1 MTENENDVPVNDE
14 TLGDFPET
22 GAPGDASLAD
32 DDDSQDE
39 RGRIGYGR
47 NERKSSWMLGLALV
61 LVIAALGVYTV
72 VKDDGKGDTNTSQEI
87 AHQGGPAPDFEMKTF
102 EGDTFRLSDH
112 RGQVVIVN
120 FWGSWCDPCREEM
133 PAFQQAW
140 EDSGHDVT
148 FVGVGSKRDPEDK
161 ARAFADEFGVTYPI
175 GLDTEG
181 GTAAAG
187 QITKDYNVSFY
198 PMTYVIDPEGN
209 ISSLVVGQMNTD
221 DLANYIQKARDG
233 GE

>member
-1 MTENENDVPVNDE
+1 MTDKESNVSPQDEPGNDIPAERVSNV
-14 TLGDFPET
+14 
-22 GAPGDASLAD
+22 APLAD
-32 DDDSQDE
+32 DDEAQEE

-61 LVIAALGVYTV
+61 LVIAALGVYSV
-72 VKDDGKGDTNTSQEI
+72 VSEDDAGDPGTGQEI
-87 AHQGGPAPDFEMKTF
+87 AHQDGPAPDFEMTTF
-102 EGDTFRLSDH
+102 DGETFRLSDH
-112 RGQVVIVN
+112 RGEVVIVN
-120 FWGSWCDPCREEM
+120 FWGSWCEPCREEM

-140 EDSGHDVT
+140 EASGDDVT

-175 GLDTEG
+175 GRDTEG

-198 PMTYVIDPEGN
+198 PMTYIVGPDGN
-209 ISSLVVGQMNTD
+209 ISSLVVGEMDTD
-221 DLANYIQKARDG
+221 DLASYIDKARDG
-233 GE
+233 GD

>member
-1 MTENENDVPVNDE
+1 MTDKEPDVNPNDE
-14 TLGDFPET
+14 LLAEDPAKKMPNP
-22 GAPGDASLAD
+22 APLAD
-32 DDDSQDE
+32 DDDAQDE

-61 LVIAALGVYTV
+61 LVIAALGVYSV
-72 VKDDGKGDTNTSQEI
+72 VSKDDEEPGSSQEI
-87 AHQGGPAPDFEMKTF
+87 AHQGGAAPDFEMTTF
-102 EGDTFRLSDH
+102 EGETFRLSEH
-112 RGQVVIVN
+112 RGEVVIVN
-120 FWGSWCDPCREEM
+120 FWGSWCLPCREEM

-140 EDSGHDVT
+140 EESGDDVT

-175 GLDTEG
+175 GRDTEG

-187 QITKDYNVSFY
+187 QITKAYNVSFY
-198 PMTYVIDPEGN
+198 PMTYIVGPDGN
-209 ISSLVVGQMNTD
+209 ISSLVIGEMDTD
-221 DLANYIQKARDG
+221 DLAGYIDKARTG

>member
-1 MTENENDVPVNDE
+1 MADTQQHENPQDENAPGVPVE
-14 TLGDFPET
+14 
-22 GAPGDASLAD
+22 GAPEGAVLAD
-32 DDDSQDE
+32 DDDDQAE

-61 LVIAALGVYTV
+61 LVIAGIGIYSAVG
-72 VKDDGKGDTNTSQEI
+72 KDDGGDIGTSQEI
-87 AHQGGPAPDFEMKTF
+87 AHQGGPAPDFEMTTF

-161 ARAFADEFGVTYPI
+161 AQAFADEFGVTYPI
-175 GLDTEG
+175 GRDTEG

-198 PMTYVIDPEGN
+198 PMTYVIDPDGN
-209 ISSLVVGQMNTD
+209 ISSLIVGQMDTD
-221 DLANYIQKARDG
+221 DLASYIQQARDG
-233 GE
+233 AE

>member
-1 MTENENDVPVNDE
+1 MTDKEPDMTPEE
-14 TLGDFPET
+14 TT
-22 GAPGDASLAD
+22 LAD
-32 DDDSQDE
+32 DNDAQDE

-61 LVIAALGVYTV
+61 LVVAVIGVYSV
-72 VKDDGKGDTNTSQEI
+72 LDKDDDDTPSTSQEI
-87 AHQGGPAPDFEMKTF
+87 AHQGGPAPDFEMETF

-112 RGQVVIVN
+112 RGEVVIVN

-140 EDSGHDVT
+140 EESGDDVT

-161 ARAFADEFGVTYPI
+161 AHAFAEEFGVTYPI
-175 GLDTEG
+175 GRDTEG

-198 PMTYVIDPEGN
+198 PMTYIVGPDGN
-209 ISSLVVGQMNTD
+209 ISSLVVGQMDTD
-221 DLANYIQKARDG
+221 DLASYIDKARDG